1 MIQKISTAPVKAEGF
16 LFFPIRGRK
25 PDPFPDWVPSI
36 VAENWEEDFVSSWR
50 QNNEYIFKTPVIE
63 MDYAFRRNCKN
74 WLGKAL
80 NFFKQR
86 GIKAFNLWMPNLSEK
101 DLKTA
106 ILDFLEV
113 PLYMEYDIGFFKST
127 KSEVTKIEM
136 VNYVFADDFAIEK
149 LEKLVHDGKIINEA
163 VNETRR
169 LVDMPANLLGP
180 EELFAEALKLKQ
192 LGARVEKVGAE
203 KTAKMGGLNAVGAG
217 SINKPCLIEIE
228 LNPSDEQPILLIGK
242 GVTFDSGGLCL
253 KPRESLPEEKT
264 DMAGAAAVIGILK
277 SLAEMGFDKRI
288 VALIPAAENMPDGAA
303 YRPGDIITMYDGTT
317 VEILNT
323 DAEGRL
329 ILSDAL
335 CYARE
340 FNPKLVIDLATLTGN
355 IMQALS
361 TRYTGLFCND
371 KELEARLMR
380 AANTGGEQV
389 WPMPLHPDFSD
400 EVKGRFADLRNAAIS
415 GKEAGACTAAAFLS
429 YFVRWPWAHLDIAGS
444 AIEKKG
450 RSYRPVGYASGVG
463 VRLIVNTIRN
473 LDKPF

>member
-1 MIQKISTAPVKAEGF
+1 MIQKISKGPVPAEGF
-16 LFFPIRGRK
+16 LFFPVKGKK
-25 PDPFPDWVPSI
+25 PSAFPDWVPTI
-36 VAENWEEDFVSSWR
+36 VSENWEEDFVSSWR
-50 QNNEYIFKTPVIE
+50 LNNEYLFKVPALE
-63 MDYAFRRNCKN
+63 MDHAFRRNCKN

-86 GIKAFNLWMPNLSEK
+86 GVKSFNLWMPQLPEE
-101 DLKTA
+101 DLKIA

-113 PLYMEYDIGFFKST
+113 PLYMEYDIGYFKT
-127 KSEVTKIEM
+127 VKPEITRIEF
-136 VNYVFADDFAIEK
+136 VNYVFNTYTQIEK
-149 LEKLVHDGKIINEA
+149 FAKLVNDGKIINEA

-180 EELFAEALKLKQ
+180 QELYQEATRLRE
-192 LGARVEKVGAE
+192 LGARVEMVDAEKVG
-203 KTAKMGGLNAVGAG
+203 KMGGLNAVGAG
-217 SINKPCLIEIE
+217 SANKPVLFEIE
-228 LNPSDEQPILLIGK
+228 LNPSDEPPILLIGK
-242 GVTFDSGGLCL
+242 GITFDSGGLCL

-264 DMAGAAAVIGILK
+264 DMAGAAAVIGIIR
-277 SLAEMGFDKRI
+277 SLAEMGYKKRI
-288 VALIPAAENMPDGAA
+288 VALIPAAENMPNGNA

-340 FNPKLVIDLATLTGN
+340 YNPRLVIDLATLTGN

-371 KELEARLMR
+371 KDLERRLMK
-380 AANTGGEQV
+380 AAEDGGEQV

-463 VRLIVNTIRN
+463 VKLVVNTIRD
-473 LDKPF
+473 LD

>member
-1 MIQKISTAPVKAEGF
+1 MIQKISKAPVEAEGF
-16 LFFPIRGRK
+16 LFFPIKGK
-25 PDPFPDWVPSI
+25 TPSPFPDWVPSI
-36 VAENWEEDFVSSWR
+36 VSENWEENFVSSWR
-50 QNNEYIFKTPVIE
+50 LNNEYLFKAPALE
-63 MDYAFRRNCKN
+63 LDFAFRRNSKN

-86 GIKAFNLWMPNLSEK
+86 GVKSFNLWMPQLQED
-101 DLKTA
+101 DLKTT

-113 PLYMEYDIGFFKST
+113 PLYMEYDIGYFKTVKPKTTS
-127 KSEVTKIEM
+127 IEF
-136 VNYVFADDFAIEK
+136 VNYVFNSYTPIEK
-149 LEKLVHDGKIINEA
+149 FTKLVSDGRILNEA

-180 EELFAEALKLKQ
+180 EELFQEATRLRE
-192 LGARVEKVGAE
+192 LGARVEKVPEE
-203 KTAKMGGLNAVGAG
+203 KVAKMGGLNAVGAG
-217 SINKPCLIEIE
+217 SSRKPCLIEIE
-228 LNPSDEQPILLIGK
+228 LNQSDEQPILLIGK

-264 DMAGAAAVIGILK
+264 DMAGAAAVLGIIR

-288 VALIPAAENMPDGAA
+288 VALVPAAENMPAGNA

-371 KELEARLMR
+371 KGLESLFMK
-380 AANTGGEQV
+380 AADDGGEQV
-389 WPMPLHPDFSD
+389 WPMPLHPDFCD

-444 AIEKKG
+444 SIEKKG
-450 RSYRPVGYASGVG
+450 RSYRPVGYASGAG
-463 VRLIVNTIRN
+463 VKLVVNTIRS
-473 LDKPF
+473 LE

>member
-1 MIQKISTAPVKAEGF
+1 MIQKISKAPVKAEGF
-16 LFFPIRGRK
+16 LFFPIKGK
-25 PDPFPDWVPSI
+25 TPSPFPDWVPEI
-36 VAENWEEDFVSSWR
+36 VQQNWEEDFVSSWR
-50 QNNEYIFKTPVIE
+50 FNNEYFFKTPAIE
-63 MDYAFRRNCKN
+63 VDFAFRRNCKN

-86 GIKAFNLWMPNLSEK
+86 SVKSINLWMPQLQED

-113 PLYMEYDIGFFKST
+113 PLYMEYDIGYFKTVKTNGSPV
-127 KSEVTKIEM
+127 EF
-136 VNYVFADDFAIEK
+136 VNYVFNSYTQIQKF
-149 LEKLVHDGKIINEA
+149 EKLVNDGKIINEA

-169 LVDMPANLLGP
+169 LVDLPANMLSP
-180 EELFAEALKLKQ
+180 EDLFNEAARLREH
-192 LGARVEKVGAE
+192 GVRVEKVSE
-203 KTAKMGGLNAVGAG
+203 EITSRMGGLNSVGAG
-217 SINKPCLIEIE
+217 STNKPCLIEIE

-242 GVTFDSGGLCL
+242 GVTFDSGGLCV
-253 KPRESLPEEKT
+253 KSRDSLPEEKT
-264 DMAGAAAVIGILK
+264 DMAGAAAVIGIIK
-277 SLAEMGFDKRI
+277 SLATMGYDKRI

-303 YRPGDIITMYDGTT
+303 YRPGDIVKVYDGTT

-329 ILSDAL
+329 ILADAF

-340 FNPKLVIDLATLTGN
+340 FNPRMVIDLATLTGN

-371 KELEARLMR
+371 KELERRIMAV
-380 AANTGGEQV
+380 ADDGGEQV
-389 WPMPLHPDFSD
+389 WPMPLHPDFAD
-400 EVKGRFADLRNAAIS
+400 EVKGRFADLRNSAIS
-415 GKEAGACTAAAFLS
+415 GREAGACTAAAFLN

-463 VRLIVNTIRN
+463 VKLVVNAIRSF
-473 LDKPF
+473 D

>member
-1 MIQKISTAPVKAEGF
+1 
-16 LFFPIRGRK
+16 
-25 PDPFPDWVPSI
+25 
-36 VAENWEEDFVSSWR
+36 
-50 QNNEYIFKTPVIE
+50 
-63 MDYAFRRNCKN
+63 
-74 WLGKAL
+74 
-80 NFFKQR
+80 
-86 GIKAFNLWMPNLSEK
+86 
-101 DLKTA
+101 
-106 ILDFLEV
+106 
-113 PLYMEYDIGFFKST
+113 YDIGYFKT
-127 KSEVTKIEM
+127 VKPEITRIEF
-136 VNYVFADDFAIEK
+136 VNYVFNSYTHIEK
-149 LEKLVHDGKIINEA
+149 FAKLVSDGKIINES

-180 EELFAEALKLKQ
+180 QELYNEATQ
-192 LGARVEKVGAE
+192 LRQFGARVEMVAPEKV
-203 KTAKMGGLNAVGAG
+203 AKMGGLNAVGAG
-217 SINKPCLIEIE
+217 SANKPVLFEIE
-228 LNPSDEQPILLIGK
+228 LNPSDEPPILLIGK
-242 GVTFDSGGLCL
+242 GITFDSGGLCL

-264 DMAGAAAVIGILK
+264 DMAGAAAVIGIIR
-277 SLAEMGFDKRI
+277 SLAEMGYKKRI
-288 VALIPAAENMPDGAA
+288 VALIPAAENMPNGNA

-340 FNPKLVIDLATLTGN
+340 YNPRLVIDLATLTGN

-371 KELEARLMR
+371 KDLERRLMK
-380 AANTGGEQV
+380 AAEDGGEQV

-463 VRLIVNTIRN
+463 VKLVVNTIR
-473 LDKPF
+473 DFD

>member
-1 MIQKISTAPVKAEGF
+1 MIQKISKAPVQAEGF
-16 LFFPIRGRK
+16 LFFPIKGK
-25 PDPFPDWVPSI
+25 IPNFPDWVPSI
-36 VAENWEEDFVSSWR
+36 VSENWEEEFVSSWR
-50 QNNEYIFKTPVIE
+50 LNNEYLFKAPALE

-86 GIKAFNLWMPNLSEK
+86 GVKSFNLWMPQLQED

-113 PLYMEYDIGFFKST
+113 PLYMEYDIGCFKT
-127 KSEVTKIEM
+127 IKPETTQIEF
-136 VNYVFADDFAIEK
+136 VNYVFNSYTQIQKF
-149 LEKLVHDGKIINEA
+149 EKLVNDGRIVGEA

-169 LVDMPANLLGP
+169 LVDLPANILGP
-180 EELFAEALKLKQ
+180 EELFQEATKLRE
-192 LGARVEKVGAE
+192 LGIRVEKVPE
-203 KTAKMGGLNAVGAG
+203 EITSRMGGLNSVGAG
-217 SINKPCLIEIE
+217 SVRKPCLIEIE
-228 LNPSDEQPILLIGK
+228 LNHSDEQPIVLIGK
-242 GVTFDSGGLCL
+242 GVTFDSGGLCI
-253 KPRESLPEEKT
+253 KPRENLPEEKT
-264 DMAGAAAVIGILK
+264 DMAGAAAVIGIIK
-277 SLAEMGFDKRI
+277 SLACMGYSKRI
-288 VALIPAAENMPDGAA
+288 VALIPAAENMPDGGAN
-303 YRPGDIITMYDGTT
+303 RPGDIVRIFDGTT

-329 ILSDAL
+329 ILADAL

-340 FNPKLVIDLATLTGN
+340 FNPRLVLDLATLTGN

-371 KELEARLMR
+371 KELESRFMKMADD
-380 AANTGGEQV
+380 GGEQV

-415 GKEAGACTAAAFLS
+415 GKEAGACTAAAFLN

-463 VRLIVNTIRN
+463 VKLVVNTIRSY
-473 LDKPF
+473 D

>member
-1 MIQKISTAPVKAEGF
+1 MIQKISKGPVPAEGF
-16 LFFPIRGRK
+16 LFFPVKGKK
-25 PDPFPDWVPSI
+25 PASFPDWVPTI
-36 VAENWEEDFVSSWR
+36 VSENWEEDFVSSWR
-50 QNNEYIFKTPVIE
+50 LNNEYLFKVPALE
-63 MDYAFRRNCKN
+63 MDHAFRRNCKN

-86 GIKAFNLWMPNLSEK
+86 GVKSFNLWMPQLPEE
-101 DLKTA
+101 DLKIA

-113 PLYMEYDIGFFKST
+113 PLYMEYDIGYFKT
-127 KSEVTKIEM
+127 VKPEITRIEF
-136 VNYVFADDFAIEK
+136 VNYVFNSHTHIEK
-149 LEKLVHDGKIINEA
+149 FARLVNDGKIINES

-180 EELFAEALKLKQ
+180 QELFNEAAQ
-192 LGARVEKVGAE
+192 LRQYGARVEMVAPEKV
-203 KTAKMGGLNAVGAG
+203 AKMGGLNAVGAG
-217 SINKPCLIEIE
+217 SVNKPVLFEIE
-228 LNPSDEQPILLIGK
+228 LNPSDEPPILLIGK
-242 GVTFDSGGLCL
+242 GITFDSGGLCL

-264 DMAGAAAVIGILK
+264 DMAGAAAVIGIIR
-277 SLAEMGFDKRI
+277 SLAEMGYKKRI
-288 VALIPAAENMPDGAA
+288 VAIIPAAENMPNGNA

-340 FNPKLVIDLATLTGN
+340 YNPRLVIDLATLTGN

-371 KELEARLMR
+371 KDLERRLMK
-380 AANTGGEQV
+380 AAEDGGEQV

-463 VRLIVNTIRN
+463 VKLVVNTIRD
-473 LDKPF
+473 LD

>member
-1 MIQKISTAPVKAEGF
+1 MIQKIGKAPVQAEGF
-16 LFFPIRGRK
+16 LFFPIKGHR
-25 PDPFPDWVPSI
+25 PEPFPDWVPSL
-36 VAENWEEDFVSSWR
+36 VSENWEEDFVSSWR
-50 QNNEYIFKTPVIE
+50 LNNEYLFKTPALE
-63 MDYAFRRNCKN
+63 KDFAFRRNCKN

-86 GIKAFNLWMPNLSEK
+86 GVKSFNLWLPYIDEEE
-101 DLKTA
+101 LKTV

-113 PLYMEYDIGFFKST
+113 PLYMEYDIGYFKT
-127 KSEVTKIEM
+127 VKPEITRIDF
-136 VNYVFADDFAIEK
+136 VNYVISGNSQIEK
-149 LEKLVHDGKIINEA
+149 FEQLVKDGKIINEA

-180 EELFAEALKLKQ
+180 EELFEEAAKLCE
-192 LGARVEKVGAE
+192 LGARVQKVSEE
-203 KTAKMGGLNAVGAG
+203 KTARMGGLNAVGAG
-217 SINKPCLIEIE
+217 SSRQPCLFEIEI
-228 LNPSDEQPILLIGK
+228 NPSDEPPILLIGK

-264 DMAGAAAVIGILK
+264 DMAGAAAVIGIIRA
-277 SLAEMGFDKRI
+277 LAEMGYDKRI
-288 VALIPAAENMPDGAA
+288 VALIPAAENMPAGNA
-303 YRPGDIITMYDGTT
+303 YRPGDIVTMYDGTT

-340 FNPKLVIDLATLTGN
+340 FNPRLVIDLATLTGN

-371 KELEARLMR
+371 KQLEAKLM
-380 AANTGGEQV
+380 AAAEHGGEQV

-444 AIEKKG
+444 SIEKKG
-450 RSYRPVGYASGVG
+450 RSYRPVGYASGAG
-463 VRLIVNTIRN
+463 VRLVVNTIRS
-473 LDKPF
+473 LD